1 MKRVAWPLL
10 ALGVLALVALPGLR
24 PWTWGFVLGLLVGLM
39 NANLLASAVF
49 RVWRLSA
56 GTGTAALTL
65 SGVIRFALVLAL
77 LAWILLQGPPVA
89 LAPLLVGLFLPEI
102 VVTAG
107 VVWGHEPF
115 DLEGD
120 TR

>member
-1 MKRVAWPLL
+1 MRRVAWPLL
-10 ALGVLALVALPGLR
+10 GLGLLGLLVVPSAR
-24 PWTWGFVLGLLVGLM
+24 AWTWGFVLGLLVGLM
-39 NANLLASAVF
+39 NVNLLASAVS
-49 RVWRLSA
+49 RVMRLPS
-56 GTGTAALTL
+56 GVGGAALTV
-65 SGVIRFALVLAL
+65 SGVIRFGLVLAL
-77 LAWILLQGPPVA
+77 LAWILLMGPSVA

-107 VVWGHEPF
+107 IMWGHEPF

>member
-1 MKRVAWPLL
+1 MKRVTWPLL
-10 ALGVLALVALPGLR
+10 AAAVLAVVVLPGER
-24 PWTWGFVLGLLVGLM
+24 PWTWGLALGLLVGLM
-39 NANLLASAVF
+39 NANLLASAVS
-49 RVWRLSA
+49 RVWRLPSGVGA
-56 GTGTAALTL
+56 AALTV
-65 SGVIRFALVLAL
+65 SGMIRFALVLAL
-77 LAWILLQGPPVA
+77 LAWILLMGPPVA

-102 VVTAG
+102 VVAAG